1 MTITKAHLINAVQ
14 QKIAIPKSESSLLIE
29 SVLEIMKMTLEKGE
43 EILITRFGKLRVRN
57 KRERKGRNPWSGD
70 SLTLDSRRVVI
81 FSCSPVLKRKL
92 NGEK

>member
-14 QKIAIPKSESSLLIE
+14 QRMAIPKNESSLLIE

-43 EILITRFGKLRVRN
+43 EILITRFGKLRVM
-57 KRERKGRNPWSGD
+57 KKLARKGRNPWSGD
-70 SLTLDSRRVVI
+70 SLRLDPRRVVI
-81 FSCSPVLKRKL
+81 FSCSPVLKKKL